1 MYLENSHS
9 GRNGSCSVARA
20 VSKSTTRCVLRS
32 VLRGTVRRSLV
43 STCEVHTRELAAKF
57 TGRCVICL
65 CRSCFVGESERSKPV
80 AFSLYAN
87 RSEPA
92 IFCFE
97 PADTLKPRSV
107 FSSILPAICSLF
119 ETGCP
124 TNIRGTVRPIT
135 CFAIYAVSGRRT
147 RPKNSIEFL
156 EILK

>member
-87 RSEPA
+87 RSETA
-92 IFCFE
+92 KCIFL
-97 PADTLKPRSV
+97 DTSGDLQPVRDG
-107 FSSILPAICSLF
+107 LPNEHSWDCTAHYLF
-119 ETGCP
+119 CDL
-124 TNIRGTVRPIT
+124 RCVR
-135 CFAIYAVSGRRT
+135 ASDAAQ
-147 RPKNSIEFL
+147 E
-156 EILK
+156 